1 MPLVTTDDWAIA
13 AEDFEPLQR
22 RYGFTVDAAASAENA
37 RLPNYW
43 TAADDALSMSW
54 TGERVWCNPP
64 YSRPLLE
71 LFVCKAWD
79 EHENARTGPELIV
92 MLVPAN
98 RTDQPWWQSFIE
110 PYRDGARG
118 MRTRFLRGRLRWIR
132 EGTEPGGHPR
142 FGCCL
147 LIWDGAGH
155 GA

>member
-1 MPLVTTDDWAIA
+1 VSLVTTTDDWAIS
-13 AEDFEPLQR
+13 AEDFDPLQR
-22 RYGFTVDAAASAENA
+22 RYRFTVDAAASAHNA

-54 TGERVWCNPP
+54 AGERVWCNPP

-71 LFVCKAWD
+71 LFICQAWA
-79 EHENARTGPELIV
+79 EHCAPGGPDLIV

-98 RTDQPWWQSFIE
+98 RTDQPWWQALVE
-110 PYRDGARG
+110 PYRDAGR
-118 MRTRFLRGRLRWIR
+118 MTTRFLAGRLRWIR
-132 EGTEPGGHPR
+132 AGTDPGGHPT

-147 LIWDGAGH
+147 LIWGGAGH